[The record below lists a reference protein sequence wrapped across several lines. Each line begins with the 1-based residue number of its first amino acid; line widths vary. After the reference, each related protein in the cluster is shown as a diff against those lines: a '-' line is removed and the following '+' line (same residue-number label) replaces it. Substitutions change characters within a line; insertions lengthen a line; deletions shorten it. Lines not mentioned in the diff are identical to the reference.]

1 MSDQVTQTQVTLFEN
16 NMRLALNQTTP
27 KVYPYVPTRGARS
40 GAGGS
45 LVELDDII
53 GQVQSRKGSGDGRH
67 GDVQYANT
75 GHSRVWIAKPD
86 FDYYADLVDNNDQ
99 VQAAIQIASGYM
111 QTAVATINRAKDDA
125 FFAGFFGNMLTGAS
139 QAGLVSVPFP
149 AGNVI
154 AHDVGGVA
162 GTGTGLNVAKVKA
175 AAKLLGQQFN
185 DRDERAFMIVT
196 ADDKD
201 QLLNEALFINLDFG
215 ATGSELQNGQLRKL
229 MGFEFIEMESENPLF
244 WNAGLLDARRRRAQD
259 ALLEGKRHGRLPL
272 VGHEDL
278 SRSAADQA
286 RIDRRSTPRSA
297 SAAPAPTA
305 ARSATSL
312 NKRN

>member
-244 WNAGLLDARRRRAQD
+244 WNAGLLDLGGGERKTPFWK
-259 ALLEGKRHGRLPL
+259 ESGM
-272 VGHEDL
+272 
-278 SRSAADQA
+278 AAYPWWDMK
-286 RIDRRSTPRSA
+286 
-297 SAAPAPTA
+297 
-305 ARSATSL
+305 TSL
-312 NKRN
+312 DPLPIKHGSTQVYASVCVGCTRTDSGKVGYIANKRN

>member
-1 MSDQVTQTQVTLFEN
+1 MSNQVTATQVTLFEN
-16 NMRLALNQTTP
+16 NMRLALNQTVA
-27 KVYPYVPTRGARS
+27 KVFPMVPARGARS

-99 VQAAIQIASGYM
+99 VQAAIQLQSGYM
-111 QTAVATINRAKDDA
+111 MTAVATINRAKDDA
-125 FFAGFFGNMLTGAS
+125 FFSGFFGNMLTGS
-139 QAGLVSVPFP
+139 GPAGLVNTPFP
-149 AGNVI
+149 AGNVV
-154 AHDVGGVA
+154 ANDVGGVA
-162 GTGTGLNVAKVKA
+162 GTATGINVAKVKA

-185 DRDERAFMIVT
+185 DADERAFMVVT

-201 QLLNEALFINLDFG
+201 QLLNEALFINVDFG
-215 ATGSELQNGQLRKL
+215 AAGNELQNGRLRKL

-244 WNAGLLDARRRRAQD
+244 WNAGLLDAGGGVRKTPFWKESGMASYTWWDQMTSIDKLPQKHQSIQVYASTCVGCTRTD
-259 ALLEGKRHGRLPL
+259 SGK
-272 VGHEDL
+272 VGYV
-278 SRSAADQA
+278 
-286 RIDRRSTPRSA
+286 
-297 SAAPAPTA
+297 
-305 ARSATSL
+305 L